1 MRKYLAA
8 TVLIAV
14 AIGPAHAL
22 SLNAKVGPVSVGAE
36 VGVSKNGT
44 SAGIGAGVKGVGG
57 VKGGTS
63 LNRSGGS
70 SLGVGG
76 NLGNTSGGLSV
87 GSGPNAGSSNGA
99 GTAPASGA
107 VSGGSAAGSGS
118 GSGTR
123 SSSGAS
129 GGSTAGASAQGSS
142 GAGRI
147 ISIAPTKS
155 ARASIVLPHI
165 LWPLKKKRT
174 HERGE
179 WGYPIRLPLTIAAV
193 PGTPSA
199 VVRACQKAIA
209 SAASPLGGV
218 RVRAASAGSLLRHRG
233 GALTAPLVVRIDYAG
248 RDGIQ
253 VRQAR
258 IRCRLDSSGRVVAV
272 N

>member
-8 TVLIAV
+8 TVLIAI

-22 SLNAKVGPVSVGAE
+22 GLNATVGPVGVGAE
-36 VGVSKNGT
+36 VGVDKNGV
-44 SAGIGAGVKGVGG
+44 SAGVGAGVKGVGG
-57 VKGGTS
+57 AKAGTS
-63 LNRSGGS
+63 LNRSGGA

-76 NLGNTSGGLSV
+76 NLGNKSGGLSV
-87 GSGPNAGSSNGA
+87 GAGSNAGSSSGA

-107 VSGGSAAGSGS
+107 VSGGSAAGPGSGS
-118 GSGTR
+118 ASGPGSGTR
-123 SSSGAS
+123 TSSG
-129 GGSTAGASAQGSS
+129 GLTAGASS
-142 GAGRI
+142 GGGRI
-147 ISIAPTKS
+147 ISIAPTKN
-155 ARASIVLPHI
+155 ARTSIVLPRI
-165 LWPLKKKRT
+165 LWPLKKKSA

-193 PGTPSA
+193 PGTPKS

-218 RVRAASAGSLLRHRG
+218 RVRAASAGSLLRHRS
-233 GALTAPLVVRIDYAG
+233 GALTAPLVVSIDYAG
-248 RDGIQ
+248 ENSIQ

-258 IRCRLDSSGRVVAV
+258 IRCRLDSAGKVVAV

>member
-22 SLNAKVGPVSVGAE
+22 GLNAKVGPVSVGAE
-36 VGVSKNGT
+36 VGVGENGV
-44 SAGIGAGVKGVGG
+44 SGGIGAGVKGVGG

-76 NLGNTSGGLSV
+76 SLGNTSGGLSV
-87 GSGPNAGSSNGA
+87 GSGSNAGSSSGA

-118 GSGTR
+118 GIR
-123 SSSGAS
+123 SSSGGVS
-129 GGSTAGASAQGSS
+129 GSSTAGSNSPGS
-142 GAGRI
+142 GGGGRV
-147 ISIAPTKS
+147 ISIAPAKS

-179 WGYPIRLPLTIAAV
+179 WGYPIRLPLTIAAI